1 MWVVGWYDREQV
13 LVELVLASFLGVGVV
28 IIK

>member
-1 MWVVGWYDREQV
+1 MWVVGWYDRERV